1 MSLKI
6 TFLGT
11 GGSQGIPVLGCNC
24 QVCQSNDKY
33 DKRLR
38 TSAWIEVDGLS
49 IIIDTG
55 PDFRFQALNHK
66 IQKVDYVLI
75 THAHRDHVAGL
86 DELRS
91 YYFLQGKKPIPV
103 YADEIAWESIKKQFY
118 FIFENSS
125 YPGVLKIEQNL
136 LERYKSFVLGGKI
149 EVVPFVVYHYML
161 PVMGFR
167 IGKMAYMTDVSRIP
181 PESMEYLKGL
191 DLLIIS
197 ALQKESHIAHFT
209 LNQAVE
215 IARKVEA
222 KQTRIVHIGHRMG
235 LHREVNQEL
244 PENIRLAYDGEVI
257 EL

>member
-11 GGSQGIPVLGCNC
+11 GGSQGIPVLGCDC
-24 QVCQSNDKY
+24 RVCQSEDKY

-38 TSAWIEVDGLS
+38 TSAWIEVEGLS

-55 PDFRFQALNHK
+55 PDFRFQALNHG
-66 IQKVDYVLI
+66 IHKVDYVLI

-103 YADEIAWESIKKQFY
+103 YANQIAWESIRKQFY
-118 FIFENSS
+118 FIFENAN
-125 YPGVLKIEQNL
+125 YPGVLKVKENEI
-136 LERYKSFVLGGKI
+136 ERYKPFILGNKVEVL
-149 EVVPFVVYHYML
+149 PFVVYHYLL
-161 PVMGFR
+161 PVIGFR
-167 IGKMAYMTDVSRIP
+167 IGKMAYITDVTRIP

-191 DLLIIS
+191 DLLVIS
-197 ALQKESHIAHFT
+197 ALQKEPHIAHLT
-209 LNQAVE
+209 LEQAVE
-215 IARKVEA
+215 IAQQVNA
-222 KQTRIVHIGHRMG
+222 KQTRIVHIGHKMG
-235 LHREVNQEL
+235 LHREVNREL

>member
-1 MSLKI
+1 MNMKI

-24 QVCQSNDKY
+24 QVCQSNDKH

-38 TSAWIEVDGLS
+38 TSAWIEYDGLS

-103 YADEIAWESIKKQFY
+103 YADEIAWESIRKQFY
-118 FIFENSS
+118 FIFENAN
-125 YPGVLKIEQNL
+125 YPGVLKIERNVIEPWKPL
-136 LERYKSFVLGGKI
+136 VLGGKV
-149 EVVPFVVYHYML
+149 EVIPFLVYHYML
-161 PVMGFR
+161 PVIGFR
-167 IGKMAYMTDVSRIP
+167 IGKMAYMTDVSHIP
-181 PESMEYLKGL
+181 PESMKYLKGL
-191 DLLIIS
+191 DLLVIS
-197 ALQKESHIAHFT
+197 ALQKESHIAHLT
-209 LNQAVE
+209 LDQAVE
-215 IARKVEA
+215 IARKTEA

-235 LHREVNQEL
+235 LHKEVNQEL

>member
-1 MSLKI
+1 MNMKI

-24 QVCQSNDKY
+24 RVCLSNDKY

-38 TSAWIEVDGLS
+38 TSVWIEVDGLT

-55 PDFRFQALNHK
+55 PDFRFQALNNN
-66 IQKVDYVLI
+66 IRKVDYVLI
-75 THAHRDHVAGL
+75 THAHKDHVAGL

-103 YADEIAWESIKKQFY
+103 YADQIAWESIRKQFY

-136 LERYKSFVLGGKI
+136 IERYKSFVLGGKI

-181 PESMEYLKGL
+181 SESMEYLKGL

-197 ALQKESHIAHFT
+197 ALQKEPHIAHLT

-215 IARKVEA
+215 IARHVKA